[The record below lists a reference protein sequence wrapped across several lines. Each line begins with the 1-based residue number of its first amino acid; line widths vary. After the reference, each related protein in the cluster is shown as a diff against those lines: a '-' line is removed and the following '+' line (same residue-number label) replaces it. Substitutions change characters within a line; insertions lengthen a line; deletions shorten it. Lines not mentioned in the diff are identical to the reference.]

1 MVERARAEQI
11 LKGLSVATAKLETAV
26 SGIKKNVQ
34 TAQNVVK
41 VVG

>member
-1 MVERARAEQI
+1 MVEPARAEQI
-11 LKGLSVATAKLETAV
+11 KWLSVATAKLETAV

>member
-11 LKGLSVATAKLETAV
+11 LNGLSVATAKLETAV
-26 SGIKKNVQ
+26 SDIKKNVQ